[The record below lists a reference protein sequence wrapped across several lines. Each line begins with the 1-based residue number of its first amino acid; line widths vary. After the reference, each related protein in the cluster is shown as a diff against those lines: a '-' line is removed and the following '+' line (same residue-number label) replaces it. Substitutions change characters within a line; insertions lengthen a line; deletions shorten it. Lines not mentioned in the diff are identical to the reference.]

1 MENNVTVL
9 RKNILKGIEL
19 AFQRLL
25 EKKSKENGEL
35 IFWKDGHIIRVKA
48 KDLLK

>member
-1 MENNVTVL
+1 MENNVNVL
-9 RKNILKGIEL
+9 RTKILKGIEL
-19 AFQRLL
+19 SFQRLI

-35 IFWKDGHIIRVKA
+35 IFWKDGHIIRIKA

>member
-1 MENNVTVL
+1 MESKIVL
-9 RKNILKGIEL
+9 LRESILKGIEL
-19 AFQRLL
+19 AFQRLV

-35 IFWKDGHIIRVKA
+35 VFSKDGKIFYIKA